1 MQLIIIKL
9 GGISMDYLIVLFRT
23 VVFYLVITAIYRFM
37 GKREIGQL
45 GMVDLIVS
53 ILIAEL
59 AAMAIENRTESIFL
73 SLLPILL
80 LVAIQVGMSFISL
93 KNSKIRNLFDGNPS
107 VIINRGRINFKEM
120 IKQRYNIDDLLTQ
133 LREKNIRSIEEVDYA
148 VLETS
153 GKLSVFKKESKLFGE
168 YPMPLVLDGEIDYD
182 TLHQINKDD
191 DWLENSLKKEN
202 VNLEDIF
209 YAFYRNKK
217 LFLIK
222 DKDLRK

>member
-1 MQLIIIKL
+1 
-9 GGISMDYLIVLFRT
+9 MDYVIVLSRT
-23 VVFYLVITAIYRFM
+23 VIFYLVITAIYRFM

-59 AAMAIENRTESIFL
+59 AAMAIENRSESIFL
-73 SLLPILL
+73 SLFPIVL
-80 LVAIQVGMSFISL
+80 LVIIQVGMSYISL

-107 VIINRGRINFKEM
+107 VIINRGKINFREM
-120 IKQRYNIDDLLTQ
+120 VKQRYNIDDLLTQ
-133 LREKNIRSIEEVDYA
+133 LREKHIRSIEEVDYA

-153 GKLSVFKKESKLFGE
+153 GKLSVFDKDSKLYGE
-168 YPMPLVLDGEIDYD
+168 YPMPLILDGEIDYD
-182 TLHQINKDD
+182 TLRQINKTDKWLYNCLDD
-191 DWLENSLKKEN
+191 EGVDLKE
-202 VNLEDIF
+202 VF

-217 LFLIK
+217 LFLIR

>member
-1 MQLIIIKL
+1 
-9 GGISMDYLIVLFRT
+9 MDYLIVLFRT
-23 VVFYLVITAIYRFM
+23 TLFYIIITIIYRFM

-59 AAMAIENRTESIFL
+59 AAMSIENRNENIFL
-73 SLLPILL
+73 SILPIAL
-80 LVAIQVGMSFISL
+80 LVIIQIGMSYISL

-107 VIINRGRINFKEM
+107 VIINKGRINFKEM
-120 IKQRYNIDDLLTQ
+120 IEQRYNIDDLLTQ
-133 LREKNIRSIEEVDYA
+133 LREKHIRSIEEVDYA

-153 GKLSVFKKESKLFGE
+153 GKLSVFKKDNKLFGE
-168 YPMPLVLDGEIDYD
+168 YPMPLILDGEIDQD
-182 TLHQINKDD
+182 TLRQINKTEE
-191 DWLENSLKKEN
+191 WLTNQLKREN
-202 VNLEDIF
+202 VLLEDIF

-222 DKDLRK
+222 EEDLRK

>member
-1 MQLIIIKL
+1 
-9 GGISMDYLIVLFRT
+9 MDYLIVLFRT
-23 VVFYLVITAIYRFM
+23 VLFYIIITIIYRFM

-59 AAMAIENRTESIFL
+59 AAMSIDNREESIFL
-73 SLLPILL
+73 SILPIAL
-80 LVAIQVGMSFISL
+80 LVMVQIGMSYVSL

-107 VIINRGRINFKEM
+107 VIINKGKINFRGMVE
-120 IKQRYNIDDLLTQ
+120 QRYNIDDLLTQ
-133 LREKNIRSIEEVDYA
+133 LREKHIRSIEEVDYA

-153 GKLSVFKKESKLFGE
+153 GKLSVFKKDNKLFGE
-168 YPMPLVLDGEIDYD
+168 YPMPLILDGEIDQD
-182 TLHQINKDD
+182 TLRQINKTEE
-191 DWLENSLKKEN
+191 WLTNQLKKEN
-202 VNLEDIF
+202 VSLEDIF

-222 DKDLRK
+222 EEDLRK

>member
-1 MQLIIIKL
+1 
-9 GGISMDYLIVLFRT
+9 MDYLIVLFRT
-23 VVFYLVITAIYRFM
+23 ALFYIVITAIYRFM

-59 AAMAIENRTESIFL
+59 AAMAIENRTDSVFL
-73 SLLPILL
+73 SLFPIILL
-80 LVAIQVGMSFISL
+80 VVIQVGMSFISL

-107 VIINRGRINFKEM
+107 VIINRGQINFREM
-120 IKQRYNIDDLLTQ
+120 IKQRYNVDDLLTQ
-133 LREKNIRSIEEVDYA
+133 LREKHIRSIEEVDYA

-153 GKLSVFKKESKLFGE
+153 GKLSVFKKDNKLFGE
-168 YPMPLVLDGEIDYD
+168 YPMPLILDGEIDYD
-182 TLHQINKDD
+182 TLRQINKTEE
-191 DWLENSLKKEN
+191 WLETSLKNEQ

>member
-1 MQLIIIKL
+1 
-9 GGISMDYLIVLFRT
+9 MDYLVVVFRT
-23 VVFYLVITAIYRFM
+23 IVFYLVITAIYRFM

-59 AAMAIENRTESIFL
+59 AAMAIENREESIFL
-73 SLLPILL
+73 TLLPIVL
-80 LVAIQVGMSFISL
+80 LVIVQVGISYISL

-107 VIINRGRINFKEM
+107 VIINSGKINFKEM

-133 LREKNIRSIEEVDYA
+133 LREKHIRSIEEVDYA

-153 GKLSVFKKESKLFGE
+153 GKLSVFKKDSKLFGE
-168 YPMPLVLDGEIDYD
+168 YPMPLILDGEIDYD
-182 TLHQINKDD
+182 TLRQINKDEK
-191 DWLENSLKKEN
+191 WLNDTLKREN
-202 VNLEDIF
+202 VALNEIF
-209 YAFYRNKK
+209 YAFYRKK
-217 LFLIK
+217 KMFLIK

>member
-1 MQLIIIKL
+1 ME
-9 GGISMDYLIVLFRT
+9 YLIVLART
-23 VVFYLVITAIYRFM
+23 AIFYLVITTIYRFM

-73 SLLPILL
+73 SLLPIIL
-80 LVAIQVGMSFISL
+80 LVIIQVGISYISL

-120 IKQRYNIDDLLTQ
+120 IRQRYNIDDLLTQ
-133 LREKNIRSIEEVDYA
+133 LREKQIRTIEEVDYA

-153 GKLSVFKKESKLFGE
+153 GKLSVFKKDSKLFGE
-168 YPMPLVLDGEIDYD
+168 YPMPLILDGEIDYD
-182 TLHQINKDD
+182 TLRQINKTDE
-191 DWLENSLKKEN
+191 WLEISLKNEN
-202 VNLEDIF
+202 VKLEDIF

-217 LFLIK
+217 LFIIR
-222 DKDLRK
+222 DSELRK

>member
-1 MQLIIIKL
+1 
-9 GGISMDYLIVLFRT
+9 MDYFIVLFRT
-23 VVFYLVITAIYRFM
+23 MLFYLIITAIYRFM

-59 AAMAIENRTESIFL
+59 AAMAIENRSDSLWL

-80 LVAIQVGMSFISL
+80 LVIVQIGMSYLSL
-93 KNSKIRNLFDGNPS
+93 KNTKIRNLFDGSPS
-107 VIINRGRINFKEM
+107 VIINRGKINFKEM
-120 IKQRYNIDDLLTQ
+120 INQRYNIDDLLTQ
-133 LREKNIRSIEEVDYA
+133 LREKHIRSIEEVDYA

-153 GKLSVFKKESKLFGE
+153 GKLSVFKKDNKLFGE
-168 YPMPLVLDGEIDYD
+168 YPLPLILDGEIDND
-182 TLHQINKDD
+182 TLRQINKDEK
-191 DWLENSLKKEN
+191 WLEKMLQDEN
-202 VNLEDIF
+202 VELQNIF

-222 DKDLRK
+222 DSDLRK

>member
-1 MQLIIIKL
+1 MILTFIRTIILYIL
-9 GGISMDYLIVLFRT
+9 VLIVM
-23 VVFYLVITAIYRFM
+23 RFM

-59 AAMAIENRTESIFL
+59 AAMAIENRDESIFL
-73 SLLPILL
+73 SLLPIIL
-80 LVAIQVGMSFISL
+80 LVIVQVGMSYISL

-107 VIINRGRINFKEM
+107 VIINSGRINFKEM

-133 LREKNIRSIEEVDYA
+133 LREKHIRSIEEVDYA

-153 GKLSVFKKESKLFGE
+153 GKLSVFKKEGKLFGE
-168 YPMPLVLDGEIDYD
+168 YPMPLILDGEIDYD
-182 TLHQINKDD
+182 TLRQINKEET
-191 DWLENSLKKEN
+191 WLYETLKKEN
-202 VNLEDIF
+202 VMLEDIF

>member
-1 MQLIIIKL
+1 
-9 GGISMDYLIVLFRT
+9 MDYLIVLFRT
-23 VVFYLVITAIYRFM
+23 GLFYIVITAIYRFM

-59 AAMAIENRTESIFL
+59 AAMAIENRTDSVFL
-73 SLLPILL
+73 SLFPIIL
-80 LVAIQVGMSFISL
+80 LVAIQIGMSFVSL
-93 KNSKIRNLFDGNPS
+93 KSSKIRNLFDGNPS
-107 VIINRGRINFKEM
+107 VIINRGKINFKEM
-120 IKQRYNIDDLLTQ
+120 IKQRYNVDDLLTQ
-133 LREKNIRSIEEVDYA
+133 LREKHIRSIEEVDYA

-153 GKLSVFKKESKLFGE
+153 GKLSVFKKDNKLFGE
-168 YPMPLVLDGEIDYD
+168 YPMPLILDGEIDYD
-182 TLHQINKDD
+182 TLRQINKTEE
-191 DWLENSLKKEN
+191 WLETSLKNEH

>member
-1 MQLIIIKL
+1 
-9 GGISMDYLIVLFRT
+9 MDYLIVLSRT
-23 VVFYLVITAIYRFM
+23 VIFYLVITAIYRFM

-59 AAMAIENRTESIFL
+59 AAMAIENRSESIFL
-73 SLLPILL
+73 SLFPIILL
-80 LVAIQVGMSFISL
+80 VIVQIGMSYISL

-107 VIINRGRINFKEM
+107 VIINRGKINFKEM
-120 IKQRYNIDDLLTQ
+120 VKQRYNVDDLLTQ
-133 LREKNIRSIEEVDYA
+133 LREKHIRSIEEVDYA

-153 GKLSVFKKESKLFGE
+153 GKLSVFDKNSKLYGE
-168 YPMPLVLDGEIDYD
+168 YPMPLILDGEIDYD
-182 TLHQINKDD
+182 TLRQINKTDE
-191 DWLENSLKKEN
+191 WLETSLKNEN
-202 VNLEDIF
+202 VNLEDVF

-217 LFLIK
+217 LFLIR

>member
-1 MQLIIIKL
+1 
-9 GGISMDYLIVLFRT
+9 MDYVIVLLRT
-23 VVFYLVITAIYRFM
+23 VVFYIVITTIYRFM

-59 AAMAIENRTESIFL
+59 AAMAIENRSESIFL
-73 SLLPILL
+73 SLLPIAL
-80 LVAIQVGMSFISL
+80 LVIIQVGMSYISL

-107 VIINRGRINFKEM
+107 VIINSGKINFNEM
-120 IKQRYNIDDLLTQ
+120 VKQRYNIDDLLTQ
-133 LREKNIRSIEEVDYA
+133 LREKHIRSIEEVDYA
-148 VLETS
+148 ILETS
-153 GKLSVFKKESKLFGE
+153 GKLSVFKKDSKLFGE
-168 YPMPLVLDGEIDYD
+168 YPMPLILDGEIDYD
-182 TLHQINKDD
+182 TLRQINKEES
-191 DWLENSLKKEN
+191 WLMDMLEKEN
-202 VNLEDIF
+202 VLLEDIF